1 MTTATAFE
9 AVISAWDEQV
19 RCEMTTQTGTGCRR
33 LAYWRADLHGCERA
47 LLCGQHKN
55 SWTRRA
61 LHHFRA
67 DGAARCWWCRKRF
80 DRFDDACTVTPL

>member
-19 RCEMTTQTGTGCRR
+19 RCEMTTQAGTGCRR

-47 LLCGQHKN
+47 LLCGHHKSAWVRRTVQHFG
-55 SWTRRA
+55 R
-61 LHHFRA
+61 

-80 DRFDDACTVTPL
+80 DSFDAACRITPL